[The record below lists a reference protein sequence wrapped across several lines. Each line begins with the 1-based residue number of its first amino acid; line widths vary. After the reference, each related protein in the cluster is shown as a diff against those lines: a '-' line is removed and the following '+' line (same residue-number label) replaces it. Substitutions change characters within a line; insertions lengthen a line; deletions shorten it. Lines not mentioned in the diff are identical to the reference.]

1 MIMNFIKPANATP
14 LPKLPPDF
22 NWKTYIELNDDVR
35 SIYPSEEAATQHYL
49 YEGHKQQRRYAL
61 QHIPTDFNWMI
72 YLALNQDVYRVCK
85 TKTAAL
91 LHYEFHGHSEGR
103 LYSAKHAELPADFD
117 WVVYRTLNP
126 TLHSFIQTELD
137 AIIHYINTG
146 KKQQLQYQ
154 YTYKHIPPDFDWK
167 IYCELN
173 KDIKATCLTELQAK
187 LHYDIDGYKKGLHY
201 TIPPQSIPV
210 DFDWK
215 MYIELN
221 DSIPDSY
228 KSTELMCKLH
238 YVLYGKEQKLP
249 YIAVFELVPA
259 DFNWKEY
266 VRLNPDIVDM
276 CTSEIRAKHHYDR
289 YGAYQSRKYI
299 PTLTDNSANIPLI
312 NVYDKYPYLFHKYLL
327 GISSPNSEMKYTEL
341 GNTSVKLQIPHPMVA
356 HLHCYN
362 IDRFQQYYSNYMNV
376 ILSHCSLVVV
386 TFCVGNEQKLPVYNN
401 MTFIR
406 TLNIGMD
413 IGGKFVCINYLKK
426 YNVDY
431 KHILFLHSKQDDA
444 MRKSYWEPLL
454 LNMAQIVR
462 SIQNDEHIG
471 IFVPPLIFMGDYANI
486 IYRDHFI
493 DPNNVTC
500 KWNMGNAYYMN
511 DLDGYC
517 GFQSKNFL
525 FPEGNCFISN
535 KAIADMLYGDAS
547 KYNLLNTNVSFDA
560 VWVKSF
566 YGGRMLKEVGQNIRE
581 IFRFFRSHRSRE
593 RIYPNN
599 LAWGAGHRGHADNM
613 YEHSYERI
621 IFKVVQKLGYTVKI
635 MPWVKTSDYL
645 ATLERYN
652 QTVNQLL
659 KNSD

>member
-1 MIMNFIKPANATP
+1 
-14 LPKLPPDF
+14 
-22 NWKTYIELNDDVR
+22 
-35 SIYPSEEAATQHYL
+35 
-49 YEGHKQQRRYAL
+49 
-61 QHIPTDFNWMI
+61 
-72 YLALNQDVYRVCK
+72 
-85 TKTAAL
+85 
-91 LHYEFHGHSEGR
+91 
-103 LYSAKHAELPADFD
+103 
-117 WVVYRTLNP
+117 
-126 TLHSFIQTELD
+126 
-137 AIIHYINTG
+137 
-146 KKQQLQYQ
+146 
-154 YTYKHIPPDFDWK
+154 
-167 IYCELN
+167 
-173 KDIKATCLTELQAK
+173 
-187 LHYDIDGYKKGLHY
+187 
-201 TIPPQSIPV
+201 
-210 DFDWK
+210 
-215 MYIELN
+215 
-221 DSIPDSY
+221 
-228 KSTELMCKLH
+228 
-238 YVLYGKEQKLP
+238 
-249 YIAVFELVPA
+249 
-259 DFNWKEY
+259 
-266 VRLNPDIVDM
+266 
-276 CTSEIRAKHHYDR
+276 
-289 YGAYQSRKYI
+289 
-299 PTLTDNSANIPLI
+299 
-312 NVYDKYPYLFHKYLL
+312 
-327 GISSPNSEMKYTEL
+327 
-341 GNTSVKLQIPHPMVA
+341 
-356 HLHCYN
+356 
-362 IDRFQQYYSNYMNV
+362 
-376 ILSHCSLVVV
+376 
-386 TFCVGNEQKLPVYNN
+386 
-401 MTFIR
+401 
-406 TLNIGMD
+406 
-413 IGGKFVCINYLKK
+413 
-426 YNVDY
+426 
-431 KHILFLHSKQDDA
+431 